1 MRAPWLTWVWP
12 IIILLSTLAVA
23 LITFLFPTVGI
34 RPVVIMCFLFLI
46 PGITVVRFF
55 RTGETAVEWM
65 FAIALSFAID
75 AFVDGIILYARQW
88 SPTHIMSFLIGFCF
102 GGAIAQLAL
111 LRPASAVAEPMS
123 SHSKDRAIRFD
134 FETQM
139 AAEHT
144 ENFQTTIDAEGI
156 KNFQTTIATEDMEDP
171 EDTKELPAVS
181 LQSHQSLLEMSQEK
195 TVPLEKPELSGKE
208 V

>member
-1 MRAPWLTWVWP
+1 
-12 IIILLSTLAVA
+12 
-23 LITFLFPTVGI
+23 
-34 RPVVIMCFLFLI
+34 
-46 PGITVVRFF
+46 
-55 RTGETAVEWM
+55 
-65 FAIALSFAID
+65 
-75 AFVDGIILYARQW
+75 
-88 SPTHIMSFLIGFCF
+88 
-102 GGAIAQLAL
+102 
-111 LRPASAVAEPMS
+111 
-123 SHSKDRAIRFD
+123 
-134 FETQM
+134 M